1 VKTKLTGRYIV
12 GFDSEKQEHVIFKNG
27 ELVFEGD
34 TVLYVGKRYEGE
46 VDRVIDAS
54 RCLVSP
60 GLIDMHALMDAGIHP
75 LLLDQEKKRGMY
87 RPESWV
93 RDPNETPV
101 FTRAEV
107 RAAAEHTFLSMLR
120 SGVTTFCGITAMV
133 FKRWDDPVWEP
144 EVYVETAVRYGLRAY
159 LSHHF
164 RSGAQYVHA
173 DGSIGWAWDEAK
185 GFRGLE
191 RNIAFIKKYQGS
203 FDGKINGLLFPYTCD
218 QVTPELLKATRQAAT
233 ELGVGIRM
241 HFAQSQLELKL
252 IAEKHNGMTPTEYLE
267 SLGFLGSDVMLTH
280 ALYGRG
286 FQGGPW
292 MSDEELATIAR
303 YGVTVTNCPW
313 IYSMRG
319 GYLMSLSRYSEAG
332 VNVCLGTDTQ
342 PDDILREM
350 RWGAMMGKVA
360 EGRADTATARE
371 VYNAVTVNAATF
383 LKRTDIGRLAPG
395 SKADITIVDLDR
407 PALSAQDD
415 PIRCLVY
422 FASMADVKQ
431 VIIGGKTVVENFHCP
446 LVDEAEVS
454 RAAQNVSGKV
464 KETLLNW
471 DQTGQS
477 MTEFFPPS
485 FEMR

>member
-1 VKTKLTGRYIV
+1 MKTKLTGRYVV
-12 GFDSEKQEHVIFKNG
+12 GYEAQTQSHVIFENG
-27 ELVFEGD
+27 EVVFEDD
-34 TVLYVGKRYEGE
+34 TVRYVGKHYDGD
-46 VDRVIDAS
+46 VDRVIDAP
-54 RCLVSP
+54 RCLISP
-60 GLIDMHALMDAGIHP
+60 GLIDMHSLMDSGIHP
-75 LLLDQEKKRGMY
+75 LLLDQEKKRGMF
-87 RPESWV
+87 RSQSWV
-93 RDPNETPV
+93 TDPEQKPV
-101 FTRAEV
+101 FSPFEV

-144 EVYVETAVRYGLRAY
+144 DIYVETAVRYGLRAY

-164 RSGAQYVHA
+164 RAGAQYSHA
-173 DGSIGWAWDEAK
+173 DGSVGWVWDEAK

-191 RNIAFIKKYQGS
+191 RNIDFIKKFQGS
-203 FDGKINGLLFPYTCD
+203 FDGKIQGLLFPYTCD

-233 ELGVGIRM
+233 DLGVGIRM
-241 HFAQSQLELKL
+241 HFAQSQLELSL
-252 IAEKHNGMTPTEYLE
+252 IAEKHQGKTPTEYLDDI
-267 SLGFLGSDVMLTH
+267 GFLGNDVMLTH

-286 FQGGPW
+286 FNGGPW
-292 MSDEELATIAR
+292 MSDDELKTLAS

-319 GYLMSLSRYSEAG
+319 GYLMSLSRYLEAG

-350 RWGAMMGKVA
+350 RWAAIMGKVA
-360 EGRADTATARE
+360 GARAATATARE
-371 VYNAVTVNAATF
+371 VYNAVTVNAAKF
-383 LKRTDIGRLAPG
+383 LKREDIGRLAPG
-395 SKADITIVDLDR
+395 SKADITVVDLDS

-431 VIIGGKTVVENFHCP
+431 VFIGGRLVVDDFHCI
-446 LVDEAEVS
+446 LVDEVEVS
-454 RAAQNVSGKV
+454 RSAQKVSAKV
-464 KETLLNW
+464 KETLLGW
-471 DQTGQS
+471 DKQGQS
-477 MTEFFPPS
+477 MTQFFPPS